1 MNGLNGVE
9 WRIVEESGVVL
20 DMGKIWEIMGKWNIV
35 KEF

>member
-9 WRIVEESGVVL
+9 WRIVEESGTGYGM
-20 DMGKIWEIMGKWNIV
+20 DMGKWNIV